1 MSQRQDPRAQRLT
14 ADASRRKR
22 ETETLALR
30 NKHREEV
37 LIKRRNLDADVT
49 ATPISDIVG
58 AVRIF
63 LFANFAHIRPLRLK
77 IVI

>member
-1 MSQRQDPRAQRLT
+1 MSQRQDPRATRLT

-22 ETETLALR
+22 ETETLQLR

-37 LIKRRNLDADVT
+37 LIKRRNLDADIS

-58 AVRIF
+58 AVRTSYTISHPEYPS
-63 LFANFAHIRPLRLK
+63 LNAK
-77 IVI
+77 IDI

>member
-1 MSQRQDPRAQRLT
+1 MSQRQDPRATRLT

-22 ETETLALR
+22 ETETLQLR

-37 LIKRRNLDADVT
+37 LIKRRNLDADIQ

-58 AVRIF
+58 AVRISCTISYSQN
-63 LFANFAHIRPLRLK
+63 ASLK
-77 IVI
+77 AKIDI